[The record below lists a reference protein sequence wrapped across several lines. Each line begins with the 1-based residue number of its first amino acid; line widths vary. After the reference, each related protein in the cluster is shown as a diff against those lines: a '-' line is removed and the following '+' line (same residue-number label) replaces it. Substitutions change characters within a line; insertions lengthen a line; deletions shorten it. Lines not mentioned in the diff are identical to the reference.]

1 MFDGISVIFFWS
13 DTTSSGMTEALYQ
26 RSRIKLQFVESKWFV
41 VIFIFENQ
49 HEKSNKTCVFIGNTR
64 MMRKK
69 YCKKY
74 IIEF

>member
-13 DTTSSGMTEALYQ
+13 DTTTSGMTEALYQ

-49 HEKSNKTCVFIGNTR
+49 HEKSNKKHVSLLEILGWWERSIVRN
-64 MMRKK
+64 
-69 YCKKY
+69 
-74 IIEF
+74 I